1 MDTYTVSL
9 ILMLVG
15 LILIA
20 LEPIVPGFFI
30 SVVGVF
36 FAVMGLVGYI
46 WPDYLYS
53 PMAVAVSLLLTA
65 VAGVTILYTYKTLG
79 ANQEPQVM
87 VASSLV
93 GKTGIVKKK
102 IEPYSID
109 GKVEIGNTMW
119 SAEADHEIPEGTLVK
134 VIKSEGVHVV
144 VKELKEK

>member
-9 ILMLVG
+9 MLMLVG

-36 FAVMGLVGYI
+36 FAIMGLVGYI
-46 WPDYLYS
+46 WPDYLFS
-53 PMAVAVSLLLTA
+53 PMAVSVALLLTA
-65 VAGVTILYTYKTLG
+65 SSGIILLYTYKTMG
-79 ANQEPQVM
+79 ANQEPQLM

-102 IEPYSID
+102 ITPYSLD
-109 GKVEIGNTMW
+109 GKVEIGNTIW
-119 SAEADHEIPEGTLVK
+119 SAEADHEIPEGTRVK
-134 VIKSEGVHVV
+134 VVHSEGVHVV
-144 VKELKEK
+144 VEEIKK